1 MTLNLSLDIIKVSY
15 KVMVK
20 MRSKKKIKWVVSVV
34 LGLLFLTLPMAD
46 ACMLEHLSLR
56 HRPDLSHRDTMPCST
71 LPSSETAKHFCNLS
85 DEHRSL
91 HHVQSFCAPA
101 LLSENGLALIDY
113 SLKALSPL
121 SGVFDLSLPQKHP
134 SRALFILHRTLLV

>member
-1 MTLNLSLDIIKVSY
+1 M
-15 KVMVK
+15 K
-20 MRSKKKIKWVVSVV
+20 MRSKKKIKWVVSLV

-56 HRPDLSHRDTMPCST
+56 HRADLSHRDTMPCNT
-71 LPSSETAKHFCNLS
+71 LPSSETAEHFCNLS

-91 HHVQSFCAPA
+91 HPVQSFCAPA
-101 LLSENGLALIDY
+101 LFSENGLALIAH
-113 SLKALSPL
+113 SLKAVSPF
-121 SGVFDLSLPQKHP
+121 SGFFDPNLFQKHP